1 VLKLLTLHNMNI
13 VIIGTG
19 YVGLVTGVGL
29 ASLGNNVT
37 FIDLDENKI
46 NKLKNKN
53 LPFYEPGLDQYFQD
67 DETFG
72 RMQFVSNYSDIN
84 WEDKEIVFIC
94 VQTPNNLETNSVDTK
109 FLESAINE
117 VNNIENKDLVVTVK
131 STIPPYEIEKICKN
145 VGLDTDSLTF
155 NPEFLR
161 EGTAVEDFFNP
172 DRIVIGSNNS
182 EKIEKLKDLYK
193 DFKAEIII
201 TDPISSQLIKYLANT
216 YLPLRLSFV
225 NEAARLV
232 NSSGGN
238 LEDVLKGVGMDSRI
252 GEHYFRPSPAWGGS
266 CFPKDVV
273 EVNNFYNP
281 EEVNLPLIANIIES
295 NKIQTKWT
303 TNMLK
308 SIHDEKKLAG
318 IILVGA
324 AFKEDTDDLRNSPT
338 LDIYSQLKDENINTK
353 IYDELIKSDDYL
365 SLEDFEK
372 LESPYLIAL
381 MYPIKENLM
390 SKINNIVTATSSF
403 LYTPWQI

>member
-1 VLKLLTLHNMNI
+1 MNI

-29 ASLGNNVT
+29 ASLGNKVT
-37 FIDLDENKI
+37 FIDLDEDKI

-53 LPFYEPGLDQYFQD
+53 LPFYEPGLEEYFEN
-67 DETFG
+67 DETFES
-72 RMQFVSNYSDIN
+72 MHFVSNYSDVN

-117 VNNIENKDLVVTVK
+117 VSNLENKDLIITVK
-131 STIPPYEIEKICKN
+131 STIPPYEIEKICNK
-145 VGLDTDSLTF
+145 VGLEADSLTF

-161 EGTAVEDFFNP
+161 EGTAVEDFFKP
-172 DRIVIGSNNS
+172 DRIVIGGNNF
-182 EKIEKLKDLYK
+182 EKVEKLKELYSS
-193 DFKAEIII
+193 FKVEIII

-238 LEDVLKGVGMDSRI
+238 LDDVLKGVGMDSRI

-308 SIHDEKKLAG
+308 SIHDEKKLTG

-338 LDIYSQLKDENINTK
+338 LDIYKQLKAENFNTK

-365 SLEDFEK
+365 SLRDFEK
-372 LESPYLIAL
+372 LDSPHLVAL
-381 MYPIKENLM
+381 MYPVKEKLM
-390 SKINNIVTATSSF
+390 SKINNIVSSTNSF